1 MSLADKKIK
10 KMKKEDLFLTYQD
23 IISND
28 YLNDYI
34 VVKSNIEANP
44 EIKILNEE
52 DLENRNLNLNNF
64 EENFVLKMNKDFP
77 LKNNFINY
85 FPKNELNQNS
95 LLKDNKN
102 IKKKSSNYLEK
113 QKPIQLIFLSQENQ
127 SILNNINIINNDFN
141 I

>member
-10 KMKKEDLFLTYQD
+10 EMKKEDLFLTYQD

-64 EENFVLKMNKDFP
+64 KENLVLKMNTDFP
-77 LKNNFINY
+77 LKYNFINY

-95 LLKDNKN
+95 LIKDNKN

-113 QKPIQLIFLSQENQ
+113 QKPIQLFFLSQENQ
-127 SILNNINIINNDFN
+127 SKLNNINIINNDFN

>member
-1 MSLADKKIK
+1 
-10 KMKKEDLFLTYQD
+10 LTYQD

-95 LLKDNKN
+95 IIKDNKN
-102 IKKKSSNYLEK
+102 IKKKSSNYMEK

>member
-10 KMKKEDLFLTYQD
+10 EMKKEDLFLTYQD

-64 EENFVLKMNKDFP
+64 KENLVLKMNTDFP
-77 LKNNFINY
+77 LKYNFINY

-95 LLKDNKN
+95 LIKDNKN

-113 QKPIQLIFLSQENQ
+113 QKPIQLFFLSQENQ
-127 SILNNINIINNDFN
+127 SILNNINTINNDFN

>member
-10 KMKKEDLFLTYQD
+10 EMKKEDLFLTYQD

-64 EENFVLKMNKDFP
+64 KENLVLKMNTDFP
-77 LKNNFINY
+77 LKYNFINY

-95 LLKDNKN
+95 LIKYNKN

-113 QKPIQLIFLSQENQ
+113 QKPIQLFFLSQENQ
-127 SILNNINIINNDFN
+127 SKLNNINIINNDFN

>member
-10 KMKKEDLFLTYQD
+10 EMKKEDFFLTYQD

-64 EENFVLKMNKDFP
+64 KENLVLKMNTDFP
-77 LKNNFINY
+77 LKYNFINY

-95 LLKDNKN
+95 LIKDNKN

-113 QKPIQLIFLSQENQ
+113 QKPIQLFFLSQENQ
-127 SILNNINIINNDFN
+127 SKLNNINIINNDFN

>member
-1 MSLADKKIK
+1 MSFADKKIK

>member
-10 KMKKEDLFLTYQD
+10 EMKKEDLFLTYQD

-64 EENFVLKMNKDFP
+64 KENLVLKMNTDFP
-77 LKNNFINY
+77 LKYNFINY

-95 LLKDNKN
+95 LIKYNKN

-113 QKPIQLIFLSQENQ
+113 QKPIQLFFLSQENQ

>member
-1 MSLADKKIK
+1 MSFADKKIK

-34 VVKSNIEANP
+34 VVKSNIETNP